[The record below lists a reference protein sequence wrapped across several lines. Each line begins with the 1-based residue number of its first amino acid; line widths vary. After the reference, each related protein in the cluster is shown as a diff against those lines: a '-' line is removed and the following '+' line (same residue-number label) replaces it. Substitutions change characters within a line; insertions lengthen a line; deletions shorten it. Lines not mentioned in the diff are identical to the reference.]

1 MLANQSIFNIFSA
14 SQERGRLSV
23 AVMCG
28 LIKHCDVQT
37 IIKLKAKMIV
47 LMSTSQTLA
56 HVEHVERQ
64 RSASEEDKNKA
75 KTERKN
81 VEHYLLEVVDQNVLR
96 MDLLLNDKGQ
106 KIEIASNAIHFR
118 YIEIARKVR
127 VLENWSVPMYN
138 SELNLS
144 ARGLM
149 WWNPQTS
156 RYEVA
161 DVELMSKLRSHDVDS
176 FGLGLL
182 KHSF

>member
-1 MLANQSIFNIFSA
+1 M
-14 SQERGRLSV
+14 SV

-47 LMSTSQTLA
+47 LMSGSQTLA
-56 HVEHVERQ
+56 HVEHAESQ
-64 RSASEEDKNKA
+64 QSASQEDKNKA
-75 KTERKN
+75 TTERKN
-81 VEHYLLEVVDQNVLR
+81 VEHYLLSVVDENVLR

-106 KIEIASNAIHFR
+106 KIEIASNALHFR

-127 VLENWSVPMYN
+127 VFENWSTPMCN

-144 ARGLM
+144 TRGLM
-149 WWNPQTS
+149 WWNPETL

-161 DVELMSKLRSHDVDS
+161 NVEAPDRHRSQDVNS
-176 FGLGLL
+176 FGLG

>member
-1 MLANQSIFNIFSA
+1 MLVNQSIFNIFSA

-23 AVMCG
+23 AVMSG
-28 LIKHCDVQT
+28 LIKQCDVQT

-47 LMSTSQTLA
+47 LMSGSQTLA
-56 HVEHVERQ
+56 QHVESQ
-64 RSASEEDKNKA
+64 QSASQEDKNKA
-75 KTERKN
+75 TTERKN

-106 KIEIASNAIHFR
+106 KIEIASKAIHSR

-127 VLENWSVPMYN
+127 VLENWSVPMYS

-144 ARGLM
+144 TRGLM
-149 WWNPQTS
+149 WWNPETS

-161 DVELMSKLRSHDVDS
+161 DVELMNRHRSHDVNS